1 MLPAIREMLF
11 LRDYY
16 TYICYSKALDSITS
30 LRPGPSASY
39 KELGSDSAWTDEWFC
54 QLLPD
59 WVVIELKLHC
69 TGKRQQCY
77 KEEVLLKGGGSDRLF
92 TAIVKVLKDKGI
104 LHPFLGGYMGQAVIT
119 QSSDPFQAMKLVLRM
134 SREYRY
140 IIIVHLK
147 LRNSCALKKTSLQLI
162 HSPIFHYL

>member
-1 MLPAIREMLF
+1 MALPAIREMLF

-16 TYICYSKALDSITS
+16 AYICHTKASRSIFAS
-30 LRPGPSASY
+30 ILPGPSASY

-59 WVVIELKLHC
+59 WVVTELKLHC
-69 TGKRQQCY
+69 ADKRQQCY
-77 KEEVLLKGGGSDRLF
+77 KEEIIFKGGGNDRLF

-119 QSSDPFQAMKLVLRM
+119 QSRDPFQGMKLALHM
-134 SREYRY
+134 SREYRC
-140 IIIVHLK
+140 IIVHS
-147 LRNSCALKKTSLQLI
+147 NSCAIKEKRAS
-162 HSPIFHYL
+162 

>member
-1 MLPAIREMLF
+1 MALPAIREMLL
-11 LRDYY
+11 LRDHY
-16 TYICYSKALDSITS
+16 TYICYSKALGSIAS

-39 KELGSDSAWTDEWFC
+39 MELGSDSAWTDEWFC

-59 WVVIELKLHC
+59 WVVTELKLHC
-69 TGKRQQCY
+69 TDKRQQYY

-104 LHPFLGGYMGQAVIT
+104 LHPFFGGYMGQAVIT

-140 IIIVHLK
+140 IIIV
-147 LRNSCALKKTSLQLI
+147 S
-162 HSPIFHYL
+162 